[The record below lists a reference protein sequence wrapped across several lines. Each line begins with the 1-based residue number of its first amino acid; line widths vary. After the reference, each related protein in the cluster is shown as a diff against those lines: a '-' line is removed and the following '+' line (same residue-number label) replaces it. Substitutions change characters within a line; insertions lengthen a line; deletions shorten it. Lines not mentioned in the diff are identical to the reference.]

1 MAMKRFIYKLINWL
15 GYDIHNKKNKRNL
28 LLKPLKKYEAL
39 NNFNLLVRAKNY
51 ILNLESKY
59 QNFHIKNDR
68 QGFIV
73 SFSDLNIYVESLEEF
88 HILNEVFVNYDY
100 HYTTKEKAVLIDI
113 GANIGITS
121 LFFSKFDY
129 IEKIFSFEPV
139 KPTYEQ
145 AKYNFSLNSEMCK
158 VETIK
163 NIGLGKYERK
173 EQFLFDSNVK
183 GNTGLRGKHSPSY
196 ANNSSAKQ
204 ISVSINEAASEIL
217 EVLRQIKSLK
227 VIVKMDCEGAEY
239 EILENLYETGVINK
253 IDVFLLEWHDK
264 GIEPIEKIFQDSGF
278 EYFSKRFSS
287 ISGMIYAY
295 KVVK

>member
-1 MAMKRFIYKLINWL
+1 MKRFLYKLINML
-15 GYDIHNKKNKRNL
+15 GYDIKNKKNQRDL
-28 LLKPLKKYEAL
+28 LLKPLRKYEAL
-39 NNFNLLVRAKNY
+39 NNFNLLVQAKNY

-59 QNFHIKNDR
+59 QEFNIKNDQ

-88 HILNEVFVNYDY
+88 NILNEVFINDDY
-100 HYTTKEKAVLIDI
+100 HYTTKEKAFLIDI
-113 GANIGITS
+113 GTNIGITS

-145 AKYNFSLNSEMCK
+145 AKYNFSLNSKICK

-163 NIGLGKYERK
+163 NIGLGKYKRE
-173 EQFLFDSNVK
+173 EQFLFDSKVK
-183 GNTGLRGKHSPSY
+183 GNTGLRGKNSPSY
-196 ANNSSAKQ
+196 SNNNAANL
-204 ISVSINEAASEIL
+204 ISVSINEASYEIS
-217 EVLRQIKSLK
+217 EVLDQAKLLK

-264 GIEPIEKIFQDSGF
+264 GIEPIEKILHDSGF
-278 EYFSKRFSS
+278 EYFSKRLSS
-287 ISGMIYAY
+287 ITGMIYAY
-295 KVVK
+295 KIIK